1 MVELSGRKKRELR
14 SILKTRPVDLKI
26 GKRGLTE
33 EFMRECAK
41 ILSNDRMIKLSLPAD
56 KNLQNKWMS
65 VFSDKTSTLCIAKVG
80 KTAAF
85 YQPDE

>member
-1 MVELSGRKKRELR
+1 MVELSGREKRELR

-41 ILSNDRMIKLSLPAD
+41 ILSKDRMIKLSLPAD

>member
-1 MVELSGRKKRELR
+1 MVELSGREKRELR

-41 ILSNDRMIKLSLPAD
+41 ILSKDRMIKLSLPAD

-85 YQPDE
+85 YQTDE

>member
-41 ILSNDRMIKLSLPAD
+41 ILSKDRMIKLSLPAD